1 MLIGYDIGCGF
12 SVTANNSPTIGP
24 EIQRANLSFCVNAFH
39 GHAHHRR
46 CQLRWHPLYITGVGL
61 EDFETC
67 ERVFS
72 ESNKIAACTR
82 LASTFHRRQ
91 AILRHFRRWNA
102 EKYAGLSEWITFVSL
117 QYSLLITTWG
127 QFIASNYKQATE
139 NIEKLTKQL
148 ESAKAALNIAHD
160 DTFEQWHCEE
170 ASYLA
175 ALREAPIRDS
185 LAATYVNNLKKLAS
199 LRFVN

>member
-1 MLIGYDIGCGF
+1 MAWFSPCAIWCAVANCKCNGALSFHLFDKSLDRAKYPLAVTQRLIEIFGSDVLIGYDIGCGF

-24 EIQRANLSFCVNAFH
+24 EIRRANLSFCVNAFH

-82 LASTFHRRQ
+82 LASTFHHRQ

-102 EKYAGLSEWITFVSL
+102 EKYAGLS
-117 QYSLLITTWG
+117 
-127 QFIASNYKQATE
+127 K
-139 NIEKLTKQL
+139 
-148 ESAKAALNIAHD
+148 
-160 DTFEQWHCEE
+160 
-170 ASYLA
+170 
-175 ALREAPIRDS
+175 
-185 LAATYVNNLKKLAS
+185 
-199 LRFVN
+199 